1 VMQKTGR
8 AMVSPPRAEPVRRRN
23 ATEWAK
29 LVSAWRSSGET
40 ADAFAARAGT
50 RATTLAWWSSEL
62 SRRARASVPS
72 LSAKSSTSSV
82 TFLPVSVRSS
92 IVMAASRTLA
102 RINVGGLT
110 VEVEHGADARE
121 VAGLCRALAELA
133 EC

>member
-1 VMQKTGR
+1 MLESDPT
-8 AMVSPPRAEPVRRRN
+8 SPLTKIPTKFGISPTVEFD
-23 ATEWAK
+23 T
-29 LVSAWRSSGET
+29 
-40 ADAFAARAGT
+40 DAFAARAGT

-62 SRRARASVPS
+62 SRRARASEPS

-92 IVMAASRTLA
+92 TVTSSSRTLA
-102 RINVGGLT
+102 RIKVGGLT

-121 VAGLCRALAELA
+121 VASLCRALAELA